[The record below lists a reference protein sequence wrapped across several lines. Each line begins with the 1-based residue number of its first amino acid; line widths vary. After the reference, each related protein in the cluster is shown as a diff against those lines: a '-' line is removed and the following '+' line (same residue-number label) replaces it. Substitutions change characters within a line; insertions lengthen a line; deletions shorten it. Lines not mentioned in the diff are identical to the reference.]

1 MGNFLPKYPKN
12 YFKNQKGLRSFWKM
26 ISIGIS
32 IIFGILACIDKFE
45 KQWELNVFY
54 FGIALLLFYIFIH
67 PVWMDAKKKKD
78 TVTFFVEGMECAN
91 CQKKVEKNI
100 SFEKGVTD
108 MKCDLTTR
116 TVVVTYKPDK
126 TSKTKL
132 ASAFKKIGME
142 AVPVDDGAG
151 CPVDPAKKK

>member
-1 MGNFLPKYPKN
+1 
-12 YFKNQKGLRSFWKM
+12 
-26 ISIGIS
+26 
-32 IIFGILACIDKFE
+32 
-45 KQWELNVFY
+45 
-54 FGIALLLFYIFIH
+54 
-67 PVWMDAKKKKD
+67 
-78 TVTFFVEGMECAN
+78 
-91 CQKKVEKNI
+91 
-100 SFEKGVTD
+100 

-151 CPVDPAKKK
+151 CPVDPAKKSKQSISVNTEIR

>member
-1 MGNFLPKYPKN
+1 M
-12 YFKNQKGLRSFWKM
+12 
-26 ISIGIS
+26 
-32 IIFGILACIDKFE
+32 
-45 KQWELNVFY
+45 KQLVVALICAVFTLSTVY
-54 FGIALLLFYIFIH
+54 AQ
-67 PVWMDAKKKKD
+67 DAKKKKD

-151 CPVDPAKKK
+151 CPVDPAKKKVSSLYPLTRKFVRTSYLCKAYL